1 MIGKK
6 FQIYDVHIARK
17 YIELRH
23 FYSYRPDSKFA
34 PKFLS
39 SHPRQKETTHSLR
52 QHFFE
57 NLFSEQWKEVEETM
71 TCFIKIQ
78 AENMKM
84 TWDIRLFVFCMIYN
98 FFKCDGVTVLQI
110 IYIM

>member
-1 MIGKK
+1 MIRKN

-23 FYSYRPDSKFA
+23 FYSYPPNLKFA

-57 NLFSEQWKEVEETM
+57 NLFSQQWKEVEET
-71 TCFIKIQ
+71 
-78 AENMKM
+78 
-84 TWDIRLFVFCMIYN
+84 D
-98 FFKCDGVTVLQI
+98 VLYQNSSRKHEDDLG
-110 IYIM
+110 Y